1 MPPRPKSKCC
11 SDKPRCRRC
20 PIRMLAEGQL
30 DPGQAKAIF
39 AKARNRKELKKA
51 KLKPGK
57 LTRAA

>member
-11 SDKPRCRRC
+11 SDKPRCKRC
-20 PIRMLAEGQL
+20 PIRMLAEGRST
-30 DPGQAKAIF
+30 PAEAKAIF